1 MSETVAEFMEKP
13 VKKYA
18 CGRREQQAKKTL
30 MQAFTA
36 SDKKDTATESKLFE
50 SMLDAVMQTK
60 KGRETLTKLSKLGYT
75 FAFEKGNFGGF
86 CCSEEKKIVI
96 NPCCPFEYSVQMVVH
111 EGTHAIQAS
120 LRKKTPDYYS
130 DKVQVAS
137 HLRNRRAIE
146 ADAVAHQMA
155 FVYECKDILPAV
167 YEDAKKDDL
176 PMFRAYIG
184 EMEKSGDERKAM
196 QASFAAWYECDKY
209 RKVYDEWHKGAI
221 EEVCSYGKK
230 EKVTDCMKEEYPASE
245 VLKTCLYKGK
255 PYMTEEFL
263 NTGLAFSITPE
274 DKKEIVAMIQDYAAA
289 VGVKPDL
296 SVLTMRERTPD
307 GKLLPEKKS
316 AKAAVVA
323 KAVQARG
330 R

>member
-18 CGRREQQAKKTL
+18 CGRRAQQAKKTL

-36 SDKKDTATESKLFE
+36 SGKKNAATESKLFE

-75 FAFEKGNFGGF
+75 FAFEKLDFGGF
-86 CCSEEKKIVI
+86 CNPLQKKIVI
-96 NPCCPFEYSVQMVVH
+96 NPSRPFEFLLQAVVH
-111 EGTHAIQAS
+111 EGIHSIQDS
-120 LRKKTPDYYS
+120 LKKKNTPDYY
-130 DKVQVAS
+130 KMQVAS
-137 HLRNRRAIE
+137 YLRNARALE
-146 ADAVAHQMA
+146 ADATAHQMA
-155 FVYECKDILPAV
+155 FVYECKDILPNV
-167 YEDAKKDDL
+167 YEAAKKENS
-176 PMFRAYIG
+176 PMFRAFVG
-184 EMEKSGDERKAM
+184 EMEKSGDEKKAM
-196 QASFAAWYECDKY
+196 QASFAAWYEYDKY
-209 RKVYDEWHKGAI
+209 QKFYDKRRKGAI
-221 EEVCSYGKK
+221 EYVCCVGKK
-230 EKVTDCMKEEYPASE
+230 YKDTDNLKEEYPASE

-274 DKKEIVAMIQDYAAA
+274 DKKEIVAMVRDYAAA
-289 VGVKPDL
+289 VGVKPDM

-323 KAVQARG
+323 KAVQAKG